1 MTTQRELSPDA
12 SNLSPELVPV
22 VESGAQG
29 LPQAAGSGSD
39 ELVLGDLLADA
50 LFGEVIDISDLI
62 PRMLSPS
69 GAAETAAP
77 GVDVLGMPQSSLG
90 AGEDVLVAVGHHGAA
105 LTILYDDDI
114 LVSDKTIL

>member
-77 GVDVLGMPQSSLG
+77 AADVLGMPQPAWG
-90 AGEDVLVAVGHHGAA
+90 RA
-105 LTILYDDDI
+105 
-114 LVSDKTIL
+114 KTFLSR